1 MAGNLPHCDICSLR
15 DIFKLATVWCSECN
29 ESICS
34 ECQEHHWLSKATS
47 GHPILPIED
56 FLKLPDFVRAINI
69 RCEEHKDKFDWYCT
83 KHAAPCCGKC
93 LKVNHENCLDIK
105 PIREIDQNIKSS
117 SAFSEIES
125 RCTHL
130 RDVYKTMEDEKIQHI
145 QKVDSQATTIL
156 DLIQYRMLDI
166 IRHLDNLEQKLR
178 DDVKEKKAQL
188 KENIVLVTTKLNTR
202 GRCVQT
208 FLTQYEDMKR
218 YASNH
223 QTLLWLYKI
232 DKDINSEIRILP
244 SLKATQFDLK
254 FVPSNNLNTILDFG
268 KIDALSTPL
277 NIRFDKTN
285 QVQIP
290 TGIQTV
296 VDIDNISLKER
307 DRGKAI
313 EVLDFLPN
321 DTYLVR
327 DGKQLYQF
335 STSGKLI
342 NEYGMLWKP
351 QHTIHIDDKNIV
363 VLFGNAYKICI
374 FNMAANV
381 MKTVINCITNDVKSN
396 IVFNDNNLFYIA
408 SAYMGNEIKIVNIL
422 DRSILSH
429 DCRIVFKTAH
439 ISKYKDMQIYYSH
452 GRKVTCC
459 DMKGNTIWEN
469 TDPLLIKPT
478 GICCDSNGIVYV
490 VDVETEQLFG
500 FSPDGQRVKVL
511 LDKSAGLKSP
521 YSVVIGSNKN
531 QLIIN
536 GNKERYQYDIV
547 WQI

>member
-29 ESICS
+29 ESICF

-47 GHPILPIED
+47 GHPTLPIED

-145 QKVDSQATTIL
+145 QKVDSEATTIL
-156 DLIQYRMLDI
+156 DLIQYRRLDI
-166 IRHLDNLEQKLR
+166 IRHLDNLEQKLM

-208 FLTQYEDMKR
+208 FLTQYDMKR

-232 DKDINSEIRILP
+232 DKDINSKIRILP

-313 EVLDFLPN
+313 EVLDFLPT

-327 DGKQLYQF
+327 DG
-335 STSGKLI
+335 
-342 NEYGMLWKP
+342 
-351 QHTIHIDDKNIV
+351 
-363 VLFGNAYKICI
+363 
-374 FNMAANV
+374 
-381 MKTVINCITNDVKSN
+381 
-396 IVFNDNNLFYIA
+396 
-408 SAYMGNEIKIVNIL
+408 
-422 DRSILSH
+422 
-429 DCRIVFKTAH
+429 
-439 ISKYKDMQIYYSH
+439 
-452 GRKVTCC
+452 
-459 DMKGNTIWEN
+459 
-469 TDPLLIKPT
+469 
-478 GICCDSNGIVYV
+478 
-490 VDVETEQLFG
+490 
-500 FSPDGQRVKVL
+500 
-511 LDKSAGLKSP
+511 
-521 YSVVIGSNKN
+521 
-531 QLIIN
+531 
-536 GNKERYQYDIV
+536 
-547 WQI
+547 